1 MTMTYGRHI
10 GHALKDMMEKDPA
23 FRTVAYFS
31 MEIGIKAAIPT
42 YSGGL
47 GVLAGDILKSD
58 ADLGVPIVGITLL
71 YHKGYFNQHLDGN
84 GYQQESPVTWQP
96 DRELRLLPNQISVG
110 IEGREVKVR
119 AWVLELVGISGYPV
133 PIYFLDTDFE
143 PNSPGDRELSWYLYG
158 GDQRYRLCQEI
169 ILGIGGLRMLRD
181 MGYNNIETFHL
192 NEGHAG
198 FLTLE
203 LLREQG
209 YESYDKI
216 RQQIVFTTH
225 TPVPAGHDH
234 FRYELIDRVMPPV
247 FSNQLRR
254 MMPPE
259 GVSMTELGLRFS
271 RFVNGVSKK
280 HTEVSRNMFN
290 DPKIDGITNGVH
302 PGTWT
307 ASGFKRLYDQHVP
320 GWQQDPGRLVQ
331 ALQIPDDE
339 IWKAHQAAKLKLLA
353 KVLEL
358 TGQQLDADVLTI
370 GFARRAATY
379 KRADLLLTDV
389 KRLLDIASGQV
400 QFLFAGK
407 SHPHDEGGKAMV
419 RQIYKASQELG
430 AAIPIV
436 FLENYDMEIGALLT
450 QGVDVWLNNPKRPR
464 EASGTSGMK
473 CTLNG
478 VLNFSVLDGWWIE
491 GWIEDVTG
499 WSIGP
504 ESSEAQ
510 LIDYDEGKDAADLY
524 GKLEEKIIPA
534 YYRNREVWVSMMKHT
549 IALNG
554 SFFNTT
560 RVVREYCEKAYGI
573 AFRGL

>member
-10 GHALKDMMEKDPA
+10 GHALKGMMEQDPA

-31 MEIGIKAAIPT
+31 MEIGIKASIPT

-47 GVLAGDILKSD
+47 GILAGDILKSN

-71 YHKGYFNQHLDGN
+71 YHRGYFNQHLDGEGN
-84 GYQQESPVTWQP
+84 QQESPVTWQP
-96 DRELRLLPNQISVG
+96 DRELRLLPNQVSVSL
-110 IEGREVKVR
+110 EGRDVKIR
-119 AWVLELVGISGYPV
+119 AWVFELVGVNGYPV
-133 PIYFLDTDFE
+133 PVYFLDTNFE
-143 PNSPGDRELSWYLYG
+143 ANGPDDRSLTWQLYG
-158 GDQRYRLCQEI
+158 GDQRYRLCQEN
-169 ILGIGGLRMLRD
+169 ILGVGGLRMLRD
-181 MGYNNIETFHL
+181 LGYNNLETFHL

-216 RQQIVFTTH
+216 RQQVIFTTH

-247 FSNQLRR
+247 FSSQLRR
-254 MMPPE
+254 MMPSE

-271 RFVNGVSKK
+271 RYVNGVSKK

-307 ASGFKRLYDQHVP
+307 ASGFKRLYDRHVP

-339 IWKAHQAAKLKLLA
+339 IWTAHQASKLKLLA

-379 KRADLLLTDV
+379 KRADLLLSDV

-407 SHPHDEGGKAMV
+407 AHPHDEGGKAII
-419 RQIYKASQELG
+419 RQIYRASQELG
-430 AAIPIV
+430 AAIPMI

-504 ESSEAQ
+504 ESMEAQ
-510 LIDYDEGKDAADLY
+510 LIDYDESKDSADLY
-524 GKLEEKIIPA
+524 GKLEEKIIPT
-534 YYRNREVWVSMMKHT
+534 YYQNRDRWVSMMKHT

-554 SFFNTT
+554 SYFNTT

-573 AFRGL
+573 SFRGL

>member
-31 MEIGIKAAIPT
+31 MEIGIKASIPT

-47 GVLAGDILKSD
+47 GVLAGDILKSN
-58 ADLGVPIVGITLL
+58 ADLGVPIVGMTLL
-71 YHKGYFNQHLDGN
+71 YHRGYFNQSLDEG
-84 GYQQESPVTWQP
+84 GYQKETAVSWQP
-96 DRELRLLPNQISVG
+96 ERELRLLPNQVSVYL
-110 IEGREVKVR
+110 EGREVKVR
-119 AWVLELVGISGYPV
+119 TWVHELTGLNGYPV
-133 PIYFLDTDFE
+133 PVYFLDTDFE
-143 PNSPGDRELSWYLYG
+143 GNTADDRSFTWYLYG
-158 GDQRYRLCQEI
+158 GDQRYRLCQET
-169 ILGIGGLRMLRD
+169 ILGVGGLRMLRD
-181 MGYNNIETFHL
+181 MGYNSLETFHL

-216 RQQIVFTTH
+216 REQIVFTTH

-234 FRYELIDRVMPPV
+234 FRYELIDRVMPSV
-247 FSNQLRR
+247 FSGQLRR

-271 RFVNGVSKK
+271 RYVNGVSRK

-307 ASGFKRLYDQHVP
+307 APGFKRLYDAYAP
-320 GWQQDPGRLVQ
+320 GWQHDPGRLVQ
-331 ALQIPDDE
+331 ALQIPDEE
-339 IWKAHQAAKLKLLA
+339 IWKAHQAAKLRLVA

-358 TGQQLDADVLTI
+358 TGQQLDVDVLTI

-389 KRLLDIASGQV
+389 KRLLSIASGQV

-407 SHPHDEGGKAMV
+407 SHPHDEGGKAMI
-419 RQIYKASQELG
+419 RQIYRASQELG
-430 AAIPIV
+430 SAIPIV
-436 FLENYDMEIGALLT
+436 FVENYDMEIGALLT

-504 ESSEAQ
+504 ESKEAE
-510 LIDYDEGKDAADLY
+510 LIDYDESQDAADLY

-534 YYRNREVWVSMMKHT
+534 YYRNREKWVSMMKHT

-554 SFFNTT
+554 SYFNTT
-560 RVVREYCEKAYGI
+560 RVVREYCEKAYGVS
-573 AFRGL
+573 FRGL